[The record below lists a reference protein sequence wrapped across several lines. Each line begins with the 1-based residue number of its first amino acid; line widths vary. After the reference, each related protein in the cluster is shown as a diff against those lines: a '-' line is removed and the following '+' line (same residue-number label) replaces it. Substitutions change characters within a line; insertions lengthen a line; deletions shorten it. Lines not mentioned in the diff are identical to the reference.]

1 MTHVSFILIICH
13 AILNTAFWFFF
24 RDIKFGF
31 VSHELTMQ
39 ITKVAQPTE
48 LPSDVRILEVE
59 ALGKVNGSFTACFQF
74 RRYLSLQFCQNRLS
88 DNSV

>member
-1 MTHVSFILIICH
+1 MRFLTLLFV
-13 AILNTAFWFFF
+13 FF
-24 RDIKFGF
+24 RDINIGF

-74 RRYLSLQFCQNRLS
+74 RRYLSLQFCQNILS

>member
-1 MTHVSFILIICH
+1 MTHVSFILIICL
-13 AILNTAFWFFF
+13 AILNNAFCFF
-24 RDIKFGF
+24 RDINFGF

-39 ITKVAQPTE
+39 ITKVTQPTD

>member
-1 MTHVSFILIICH
+1 MRFLTLLFV
-13 AILNTAFWFFF
+13 FF
-24 RDIKFGF
+24 RDINFGF
-31 VSHELTMQ
+31 VSNELTIQ

-48 LPSDVRILEVE
+48 LPSDVRMLEVE
-59 ALGKVNGSFTACFQF
+59 ALGKVNGSFTTCFQF